1 MLRWVAGWARR
12 FLWVLQEV
20 VGRGLQAR
28 VPQALH
34 QEVDRGNAA
43 LMQLVR
49 VHDALPAPKPMSMH
63 TSIEVRWSAG
73 RCGLVG

>member
-1 MLRWVAGWARR
+1 MRR

-20 VGRGLQAR
+20 GGRGHLAR
-28 VPQALH
+28 VPQTLH
-34 QEVDRGNAA
+34 EEVAGNNAA

-49 VHDALPAPKPMSMH
+49 IHDALPAPKPIIG